1 MTFSEI
7 RTNVLRRLGEASGA
21 TFYTTAEINF
31 WINQGQLD
39 FCLLQVANF
48 IRRKTTT
55 GLLEKT
61 ATVATTGG
69 DFRLYPYTLMT
80 DFLWPTRVAF
90 GGKALLRTTQKDL
103 ARWDQ
108 DWQGVAGDPQH
119 WGIQGLNLMFIHPR
133 PAAPANL
140 DVTFA
145 YVPPTL
151 TADGDIPAIG
161 LEFHHLLEHYGAY
174 LALMKEGVA
183 RNERSIAYSLEYLEG
198 VGVRADLE
206 PLPRRKG

>member
-48 IRRKTTT
+48 IRRKTST

-61 ATVATTGG
+61 STVATTGG
-69 DFRLYPYTLMT
+69 DWRLYPYTLMA
-80 DFLWPTRVAF
+80 DFIWPTRVAF
-90 GGKALLRTTQKDL
+90 GGQALLKDTQKNL
-103 ARWDQ
+103 ARYDQ
-108 DWQGVAGDPQH
+108 DWQNAAGNPQH
-119 WGIQGLNLMFIHPR
+119 WGIAGLNLMFIYPR
-133 PAAPANL
+133 PAAPVNL
-140 DVTFA
+140 EVTYA

-161 LEFHHLLEHYGAY
+161 LEFHHLLEHYCAY
-174 LALMKEGVA
+174 MALMKEGVA
-183 RNERSIAYSLEYLEG
+183 RSERALAYSMEYLKGAG
-198 VGVRADLE
+198 VEANLE
-206 PLPRRKG
+206 PIPRRRG